1 MSATF
6 RTTLSSAA
14 TAVSL
19 VQSRSTK
26 AYACVSSS
34 IVRVTFT
41 VPNFLGLSERDWT
54 NETAVAAEERV
65 VLNVADIYNDPAVN
79 IRPSAYESLS
89 LVELLPT
96 TGIRLENGA
105 NNALTLI
112 IPKNTAAGDY
122 TATAKFGSNSSSRC
136 LRIFCRS
143 KACTSLI

>member
-41 VPNFLGLSERDWT
+41 VPNFLGLSE
-54 NETAVAAEERV
+54 
-65 VLNVADIYNDPAVN
+65 
-79 IRPSAYESLS
+79 
-89 LVELLPT
+89 LV
-96 TGIRLENGA
+96 
-105 NNALTLI
+105 
-112 IPKNTAAGDY
+112 
-122 TATAKFGSNSSSRC
+122 
-136 LRIFCRS
+136 S
-143 KACTSLI
+143 K